1 MALSTY
7 SIYEYQ
13 RKTDLDTLKCGFY
26 VYNDMQPH
34 KKNKVQNTLSYK
46 TAVGKS
52 STRNCPSLRTLD

>member
-34 KKNKVQNTLSYK
+34 KKIRYRTP
-46 TAVGKS
+46 
-52 STRNCPSLRTLD
+52 CPTKQLWGNLQLEIVPV